1 MKKLFSLLAV
11 LLCLSVL
18 AVPVFADLIVPPDAF
33 ETEATTAPA
42 TTETVTEAAETAAEL
57 VKTAA
62 EPAASASSGPN
73 RTVLYLVIGVA
84 VLAAAFVLYKLL
96 RKPAK

>member
-62 EPAASASSGPN
+62 EPAASSGPN